1 MRKCFRGVLATCVLV
16 LTFVQCGPNN
26 VDVKGARELFESIAQ
41 EVNGNCPMFTD
52 SELWY
57 IVSAKL
63 DGDNDVFVVTYQTV
77 LSYDDF
83 EADELA
89 EMRSEQKIAALKDD
103 VFSTFD
109 RSVFLL
115 MREGELGYV
124 NDYVSSD
131 DRVLFS
137 VNVSLDELLTH
148 YPYSMYP
155 PLTKKKPGLGQSL
168 MVNVGKYFCIFLFL
182 GLIGAVAK
190 LISRKESGD
199 GKTDAAESRASNVA
213 CELKPEPEPEQNPD
227 NGKLVDEKKEG
238 KKELSDAWG
247 WVLLVV
253 IVVFVVALLV
263 MLNV

>member
-89 EMRSEQKIAALKDD
+89 EMRSEQEIAALKDD

-124 NDYVSSD
+124 NDYVSAD
-131 DRVLFS
+131 NRVLFS
-137 VNVSLDELLTH
+137 VNVSLDELLTR

-168 MVNVGKYFCIFLFL
+168 MVSVGKHFCIYLFL
-182 GLIGAVAK
+182 CLIVAVAK
-190 LISRKESGD
+190 LISHKESGD
-199 GKTDAAESRASNVA
+199 GKTDAAESRASNVV
-213 CELKPEPEPEQNPD
+213 CELKPEPEQNPD

-238 KKELSDAWG
+238 KKEFSDAWG

>member
-41 EVNGNCPMFTD
+41 EVNGNCPMVTD

-83 EADELA
+83 EAEELA
-89 EMRSEQKIAALKDD
+89 EMRSEQKIADLKDD

-124 NDYVSSD
+124 NDYVSAD
-131 DRVLFS
+131 NRVLFS
-137 VNVSLDELLTH
+137 VNVSLDELLTR

-168 MVNVGKYFCIFLFL
+168 MVSVGKYFCIFLFL

-213 CELKPEPEPEQNPD
+213 CELKPEPEPEPEQNPD

-238 KKELSDAWG
+238 KKG
-247 WVLLVV
+247 VL
-253 IVVFVVALLV
+253 
-263 MLNV
+263 